1 VLSGAIGHSWAVTA
15 PAGATV
21 EARDLFKIHKEG
33 QVETVALRG
42 ANLTLSAGEQASLVG
57 PSGSGKSTLLTLLAG
72 LSLPSAGE
80 VIVDGQ
86 DVGQLSEADRAA
98 LRAGTVS
105 MVFQS
110 GNLIP
115 FLNAE
120 ENVALVAR
128 RASGRKKG
136 KARARELL
144 GELGLSERRRHKPG
158 QLSGGESQRVAV
170 AIALASDPRLLL
182 GDEVTGELDTAT
194 ASDVMDLL
202 ERLSRERGITML
214 LVTHNTEM
222 AARADRRLVMVDGTV
237 REA

>member
-1 VLSGAIGHSWAVTA
+1 VST

-42 ANLTLSAGEQASLVG
+42 ANLTLGAGEQASLVG

-80 VIVDGQ
+80 VIVDGR
-86 DVGQLSEADRAA
+86 DVGQLGEAERAA
-98 LRAGTVS
+98 LRATTVS

-115 FLNAE
+115 FLNVE

-128 RASGRKKG
+128 RSAGRRG
-136 KARARELL
+136 ATSRARELL
-144 GELGLSERRRHKPG
+144 GELGLGDRRKHKPG
-158 QLSGGESQRVAV
+158 QLSGGETQRVAV
-170 AIALASDPRLLL
+170 AVALANEPRLLL

-194 ASDVMDLL
+194 ASSVMDLL

-214 LVTHNTEM
+214 LVTHNHEV